1 MIEQENLFEKEEE
14 VRVCK
19 WKDEEGF
26 IMLNGTKVNYKFT
39 GNKFGLSSSLCP
51 HLEFDSNKIPTLI
64 SETGYRS
71 YFFYAEMI
79 DDFENLK
86 DLINWYIGE
95 MRKEKGLELQQGQE
109 GLFK

>member
-1 MIEQENLFEKEEE
+1 MDNTLLFEKEEE
-14 VRVCK
+14 VRECK

-26 IMLNGTKVNYKFT
+26 IMLNGTKVNYKFK
-39 GNKFGLSSSLCP
+39 GNYFGGSGLCP

-79 DDFENLK
+79 DDFENLN
-86 DLINWYIGE
+86 DLINWYVDE
-95 MRKEKGLELQQGQE
+95 CRKEKGLELPQGQE
-109 GLFK
+109 GLF